1 LTKKIIWAKRHTCEN
16 YLLQYSSAKA
26 FLFYYESANRGDQK
40 ESHMKEVVIV
50 SGVRT
55 AIGTFGAS
63 LKDVSAIKLGAIAIR
78 EVLKKVHLKPIVQ
91 KELLE
96 VSPDA
101 FKGAGMTE
109 LEKSNYKWDE
119 SMQGVQVDEVIMG
132 NVIQAGQ
139 GQNPGRQAM
148 IYAGVPKETNAF
160 TINKVCASGLKAI
173 ALGAQ
178 SILAGEAEVVVA
190 GGMENMSQVPYAF
203 PLGRWGA
210 RMFNQEM
217 VDLMVFDGLFE
228 IFYGYHMGLTAENI
242 AEKFGIS
249 RKEQDELGL
258 LSHQRA
264 RAAIKNGNFK
274 EEIVPVVIP
283 QKKGDPILFDTDER
297 PMDTSLE
304 KMGKLA
310 TAFKA
315 GGTVTAGNASGIN
328 DAAAAVLLMTKEK
341 AKALNLEPMGT
352 IRSYAAGGVDPAYMG
367 LGPIPAVR
375 KALKKAGVTLNDI
388 GLIELNEAFA
398 SQAIACIRELQF
410 DMEKTNVNGSGIS
423 LGHPIGCSGARLI
436 VTLLHEM
443 KRRKVNLGLA
453 SLCIGGGQGM
463 AMIIEK
469 S

>member
-1 LTKKIIWAKRHTCEN
+1 MR
-16 YLLQYSSAKA
+16 
-26 FLFYYESANRGDQK
+26 D
-40 ESHMKEVVIV
+40 VVIV
-50 SGVRT
+50 SVVIVSAVRT
-55 AIGTFGAS
+55 AIGSFGAS
-63 LKDVSAIKLGAIAIR
+63 LKDVSAVKLGATVIQ
-78 EVLKKVHLKPIVQ
+78 EVLRRGGIKPIVS
-91 KELLE
+91 KEVLDLAP
-96 VSPDA
+96 SL
-101 FKGAGMTE
+101 FKGSGLTD
-109 LEKSNYKWDE
+109 LERSHSHWEGSKLE
-119 SMQGVQVDEVIMG
+119 VQVDEVIMG
-132 NVIQAGQ
+132 NVLQAGQ
-139 GQNPGRQAM
+139 GQNPARQAM

-160 TINKVCASGLKAI
+160 TVNKVCASGLKAI
-173 ALGAQ
+173 ALGVQAIQ
-178 SILAGEAEVVVA
+178 LGEAEVVVA

-203 PLGRWGA
+203 PQGRWGA

-228 IFYGYHMGLTAENI
+228 IFYGYHMGVTAENI

-264 RAAIKNGNFK
+264 RTAIQKGLFK

-283 QKKGDPILFDTDER
+283 QKKGEPIIFDTDER

-304 KMGKLA
+304 KMSKLPSV
-310 TAFKA
+310 FKT

-328 DAAAAVLLMTKEK
+328 DAAASVLLMSKEK
-341 AKALNLEPMGT
+341 AKELNLEPMGI
-352 IRSYAAGGVDPAYMG
+352 IRSYASGGVDPAFMG

-375 KALKKAGVTLNDI
+375 KALKKAGVSLKEI

-398 SQAIACIRELQF
+398 SQAIACIRELEF
-410 DMEKTNVNGSGIS
+410 DLEKTNVNGSGIS
-423 LGHPIGCSGARLI
+423 LGHPIGCTGARLI

-453 SLCIGGGQGM
+453 TLCIGGGQGM
-463 AMIIEK
+463 AMVVEK